1 MKESEAYSC
10 RAVGVIRT
18 PFSNPASTPI
28 QSIFSTARGTVE
40 IYPGFRDGLIAL
52 AGFSHVILIYRFH
65 RAASEELSERPLIDG
80 AEPHGIFATRHFNR
94 PNRLGISVAR
104 LIGIDGRRIV
114 VEGIDLLDETPILD
128 IKPYIP
134 AFDSIPDA
142 TSGWVTPGHVEA
154 IERQSAAFQAGR
166 P

>member
-94 PNRLGISVAR
+94 PNRLGLSVVRVLGIDEGQISV
-104 LIGIDGRRIV
+104 
-114 VEGIDLLDETPILD
+114 EGVDLLDGTPVLD

-134 AFDSIPDA
+134 EFDSVPDA
-142 TSGWVTPGHVEA
+142 RSGWVMPRHVEQ
-154 IERQSAAFQAGR
+154 IRRQSASF
-166 P
+166 